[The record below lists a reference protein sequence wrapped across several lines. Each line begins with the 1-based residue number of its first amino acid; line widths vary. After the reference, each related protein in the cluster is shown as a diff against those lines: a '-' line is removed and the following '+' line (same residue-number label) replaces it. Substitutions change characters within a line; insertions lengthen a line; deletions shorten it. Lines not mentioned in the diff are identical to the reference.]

1 MKSEILQSKDKE
13 DVTISQASEVAP
25 VGEGVEQEVQSTGK
39 VEKKAGKRVGYN
51 YIIVKS
57 YKESQKNDVVKC
69 LYIKSLT
76 NWGFCVIKEGVM
88 GIRKIMKEGISLT
101 D

>member
-1 MKSEILQSKDKE
+1 MEE
-13 DVTISQASEVAP
+13 VTIPQASEVSP
-25 VGEGVEQEVQSTGK
+25 VEEGLEQEQEQPKGK

-76 NWGFCVIKEGVM
+76 NWGFCVIKEGSY
-88 GIRKIMKEGISLT
+88 GDTRRIRKAVILLT
-101 D
+101 G